1 MKIIFL
7 FFVSLTILFS
17 CKKEEK
23 IAFKIPIGYQF
34 NSFQEFYKFEDSI
47 INIYD
52 SITTLKKPF
61 KTLGNIYL
69 SDSVTYEN
77 QQQKYEL
84 YKEAEPF
91 NVYIRKNHLGEKIKI
106 NYNINKAYF
115 VRLYEPNPSPNP
127 NPNPDI
133 PPEIIIS
140 EFNKKLKE
148 DNYYKKTEKE
158 NIKTTFIFL
167 VSAFSKKYGK
177 YNYLLKE
184 NKKEEKSDYTTY
196 YWLKDGIKI
205 SISYSERYEDENF
218 NPYNGINEKGVY
230 VWTGLFSPFNIS
242 YLGSSLS
249 VNYENIKA
257 AKEEE
262 LFEASETQ
270 NEEKKIEKARFKKKQ
285 YDDSIRNIKVE
296 LIRKKL

>member
-34 NSFQEFYKFEDSI
+34 NSSQEFYKFEDSI

-91 NVYIRKNHLGEKIKI
+91 NVYIRKNHLGKKI
-106 NYNINKAYF
+106 NIKYYIDKAYF

-205 SISYSERYEDENF
+205 SISYSEGYEDENF
-218 NPYNGINEKGVY
+218 NPYNGINEEGVY
-230 VWTGLFSPFNIS
+230 VFTGLSSPFNIS

-249 VNYENIKA
+249 VNFENIKA

-270 NEEKKIEKARFKKKQ
+270 NEEKKIEKARLKKKQ

>member
-1 MKIIFL
+1 MKNVFFSIL
-7 FFVSLTILFS
+7 FILIFS

-23 IAFKIPIGYQF
+23 IAFKIPIGYEF
-34 NSFQEFYKFEDSI
+34 NSSQEFYKFEDSI

-61 KTLGNIYL
+61 KTLGNIYI

-84 YKEAEPF
+84 YEEAEPF
-91 NVYIRKNHLGEKIKI
+91 NVYIRKNHFGKKINI

-115 VRLYEPNPSPNP
+115 VRLYEPNPNPMYGYSNCISP
-127 NPNPDI
+127 DV
-133 PPEIIIS
+133 IIS

-148 DNYYKKTEKE
+148 DNYYKKTEKQ

-184 NKKEEKSDYTTY
+184 NKKEDKSEYTTY
-196 YWLKDGIKI
+196 FWLKDGIKI
-205 SISYSERYEDENF
+205 SISYSAGQYDEIF
-218 NPYNGINEKGVY
+218 NPYNGVNENGVY
-230 VWTGLFSPFNIS
+230 VFSGEVSTFNIS
-242 YLGSSLS
+242 YLGSSLT

-257 AKEEE
+257 CKDEDLFEKSEEQKEEI
-262 LFEASETQ
+262 
-270 NEEKKIEKARFKKKQ
+270 NYEKEKFLKKKL
-285 YDDSIRNIKVE
+285 YDYVRDAKVE
-296 LIRKKL
+296 SIRKKL